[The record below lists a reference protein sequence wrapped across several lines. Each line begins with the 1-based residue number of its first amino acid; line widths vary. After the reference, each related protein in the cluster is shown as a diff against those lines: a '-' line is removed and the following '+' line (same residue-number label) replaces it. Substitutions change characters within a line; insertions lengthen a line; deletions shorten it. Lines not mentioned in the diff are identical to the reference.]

1 MAARLVDAAF
11 VWTEDYRTFVALCY
25 DYCFHLPQATFIQL
39 PWIFQYLQRSCKN
52 QEHAMRIRVKITVQ
66 NEATAPI
73 WLNWYSSGSF
83 FSLSLRQAR
92 NLAQVAQSCV
102 LQQTMVVE
110 FQIVNQQCEDC
121 QKLGSWNWKNIWY
134 CSDYL
139 HRKDFVLICCP
150 FLAELLWV
158 GWLRTAGWDGS
169 GLSHHT
175 PTMPLSRWG
184 RRCHTEGGVR
194 KWMDMRNY
202 LVKIKSIGK
211 HESC

>member
-11 VWTEDYRTFVALCY
+11 VWTEDKNGRLLRCVMITK
-25 DYCFHLPQATFIQL
+25 FHFLFKATFPQL

-66 NEATAPI
+66 NEATAAPI

-121 QKLGSWNWKNIWY
+121 QKLGSWNWMNIWY

-150 FLAELLWV
+150 FLAGLLWV

-194 KWMDMRNY
+194 KWIWTWGTI
-202 LVKIKSIGK
+202 LLKSNP
-211 HESC
+211 